1 MRVQNGNTI
10 TFTGDLEQNKS
21 EALEMIKSRFEND
34 LKERQFV
41 CSLGFPVQNRRFETK
56 NDLQNID
63 SLIYLGVTYFR
74 DANDINQNVTIPQLE
89 LIKSEMIADGLQ
101 MYQSKF
107 DAETQIENCTT
118 IPEVWDLIG

>member
-41 CSLGFPVQNRRFETK
+41 CALGFPVQNRRFETK

-63 SLIYLGVTYFR
+63 SLIYVGVPYFR
-74 DANDINQNVTIPQLE
+74 DANNVNQNVTIQDLE
-89 LIKSEMIADGLQ
+89 AIKSEMIADGLQ

-118 IPEVWDLIG
+118 IPEIWDLIG